1 MVKETI
7 NTYEITSNLGYI
19 IMDNAINNQAMVREL
34 LVG

>member
-7 NTYEITSNLGYI
+7 NTYGITSNLGYI
-19 IMDNAINNQAMVREL
+19 IMDNAINNQAIVKEL